1 MRDQVVRYKF
11 PITSASET
19 RFVLLTFGLES
30 KIKAWFV
37 LDGEVAYLDR
47 NANGNLTEPG
57 ERINAKRMP
66 APEGTSSLWFES
78 GEFAFAN
85 DPTRY
90 EFFLPYTS
98 SEKRSA
104 LATSW
109 GSMSVPAK
117 ISITKNASLGE
128 STGMGVRRWNRRTA
142 DVTGDAELIIHF
154 SNAVSRPPVHVIAS
168 FIPRSYNKR
177 RRVHHS
183 AQ

>member
-90 EFFLPYTS
+90 EFFLNHRIDKEGNETD
-98 SEKRSA
+98 
-104 LATSW
+104 
-109 GSMSVPAK
+109 
-117 ISITKNASLGE
+117 SIT
-128 STGMGVRRWNRRTA
+128 VRISNRGA
-142 DVTGDAELIIHF
+142 G
-154 SNAVSRPPVHVIAS
+154 N
-168 FIPRSYNKR
+168 
-177 RRVHHS
+177 
-183 AQ
+183 